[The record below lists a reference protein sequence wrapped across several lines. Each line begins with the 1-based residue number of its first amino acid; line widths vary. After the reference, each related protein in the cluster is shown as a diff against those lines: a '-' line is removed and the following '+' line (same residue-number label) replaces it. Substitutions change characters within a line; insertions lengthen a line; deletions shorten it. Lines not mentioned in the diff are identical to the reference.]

1 MPSDTGGISVLCFVP
16 LVLVICGKLLLKA
29 TAAAAATGDDNANG
43 TAIQQDGYIKW
54 MDGRCQQLITLGP

>member
-1 MPSDTGGISVLCFVP
+1 MAFLSFASSL
-16 LVLVICGKLLLKA
+16 LYLVICGELHLKA
-29 TAAAAATGDDNANG
+29 TAAAAAATGDDNANG